1 MTDYRSRLLTPPKEE
16 EDIQLYRSVWR
27 SIIIEHGLFAALA
40 ILSFI
45 VLGLLAIPVGGTLRL
60 LLNILMAISPSILW
74 LMFSWFRER
83 FAPMPRSGMFTIY
96 ILSALAYGA
105 IAKPIILDFF
115 RISEWLPLSPALN
128 RIVGYAICVGTVQ
141 VGLCYLIVRA
151 VIWPHSLRERYDPLA
166 YAMAAS
172 TGYILVPAIEFALNG
187 NPNPYVVASHTLSLM
202 ATVSIPNALM
212 SYGLSALRFDHAP
225 AGFMP
230 LLISLSS
237 ALVGLGI
244 PLYLGFLN
252 ASFSPIGASVQRHI
266 LGLGFA
272 IGFLLAGFILIFT
285 LFGYAERQTNRTVD
299 DVS

>member
-1 MTDYRSRLLTPPKEE
+1 MTDYRSRLLTPPREE
-16 EDIQLYRSVWR
+16 EDVQLYRSVWR

-40 ILSFI
+40 ILSF
-45 VLGLLAIPVGGTLRL
+45 VVFGLLAIPVSGTLRL
-60 LLNILMAISPSILW
+60 VLNIIMAISPSVFW
-74 LMFSWFRER
+74 LVFSWFSER
-83 FAPMPRSGMFTIY
+83 FVPMPRSGMFTIY
-96 ILSALAYGA
+96 ILAALAYGA
-105 IAKPIILDFF
+105 VAEPLISDFF

-141 VGLCYLIVRA
+141 VGLCYLITRT
-151 VIWPHSLRERYDPLA
+151 VIWPHALRERYDPLA

-212 SYGLSALRFDHAP
+212 SYGLAALRFDHAP
-225 AGFMP
+225 AAFMP
-230 LLISLSS
+230 FLIALSS
-237 ALVGLGI
+237 ALVGIGI

-252 ASFSPIGASVQRHI
+252 ASFSPIGSSVQRHI
-266 LGLGFA
+266 FGLGFA
-272 IGFLLAGFILIFT
+272 IGFILAGFILIFT
-285 LFGYAERQTNRTVD
+285 LFGYAERQAIRAVD